1 MARTTKEKDNLFII
15 VAGDPFYKKLRWKDK
30 YKEPILL
37 TGFDFRAVFIYNFG
51 EDNILTEL
59 TVENSGVIVNESAG
73 ELTLYIP
80 SLITSTLKSYD
91 EGLWRLEYAT
101 SVNPEFKKLIGG
113 RWSVEPD
120 MKK

>member
-30 YKEPILL
+30 YKEPIVL

-51 EDNILTEL
+51 ENNILAEL
-59 TVENSGVIVNESAG
+59 TTENSGIIVNEALG
-73 ELTLYIP
+73 EITLYIP
-80 SLITSTLKSYD
+80 NSITSDLKMYD
-91 EGLWRLEYAT
+91 EGLWRLEYLT
-101 SVNPEFKKLIGG
+101 SVDPNFKKLIGG

-120 MKK
+120 M